1 MQKKIIFTLLFI
13 TILSV
18 LIFGYNKNQPSQSA
32 QKSPTWWPVQS
43 IDTMKY
49 SRDLSAEKLTDA
61 SFDAIIDEQIHNI
74 AKTGATHVGIATPYD
89 ERFIPILTRWVN
101 AARKY
106 NLHVWFRGNFSGW
119 EGWFGFSKIS
129 RDEHVRLTKDF
140 IITHK
145 NLFEDG
151 DYFTACPECENGGNG
166 DPRMNG
172 DAEGHRLFL
181 IREFN
186 VATEAF
192 ASINKRVSPALHS
205 MNYDVA
211 KLIMDKPTTR
221 ALGGIVA
228 IDHYVQSPIKLAK
241 DVREIAEYSGG
252 SVFLGE
258 FGVPIPDIH
267 GKLSDEQQAIWIQ
280 DALNELISEPSLI
293 GLNYWVNVGGST
305 ELWSN
310 QGSKPAVTTLTS
322 FYTPR
327 VIEGKVT
334 DQNNKP
340 IANAKIKSAHRNTVS
355 DATGRFKLP
364 IHSSDNTLYITSS
377 INNEIKTQID
387 QDTTQVK
394 IIIRNPNNSWFK
406 SLMDRII
413 NLAN

>member
-1 MQKKIIFTLLFI
+1 MRKKLFI
-13 TILSV
+13 AFLFIILSGV
-18 LIFGYNKNQPSQSA
+18 LWFGHSKY
-32 QKSPTWWPVQS
+32 KSSNTALPAPIWWTVQS
-43 IDTMKY
+43 VDTMKY
-49 SRDLSAEKLTDA
+49 SRDLTAEKLEDA
-61 SFDAIIDEQIHNI
+61 SFDAVIDEQVHNI
-74 AKTGATHVGIATPYD
+74 AKTGATHIGIATPYD
-89 ERFIPILTRWVN
+89 EKFVPMLSRWVA

-106 NLHVWFRGNFSGW
+106 NLHIWFRGNFSGW

-129 RDEHVRLTKDF
+129 RDEHARLTKQF
-140 IITHK
+140 ILNHK

-186 VATEAF
+186 VANEAF
-192 ASINKRVSPALHS
+192 ASIGKRVSPALHS

-258 FGVPIPDIH
+258 FGAPIPDIH
-267 GKLSDEQQAIWIQ
+267 GKLSDEQQAVWLQ
-280 DALNELISEPSLI
+280 DALNGLINEPSLI

-305 ELWSN
+305 ELWSEN
-310 QGSKPAVTTLTS
+310 SAKPAVNTLTT

-355 DATGRFKLP
+355 DASGRFTLP
-364 IHSSDNTLYITSS
+364 IHSSDNTLYVTSS
-377 INNEIKTQID
+377 INSEIKTQIE
-387 QDTTQVK
+387 QNATQVK
-394 IIIRNPNNSWFK
+394 IIIRNPNSSWLQSF
-406 SLMDRII
+406 LERIS
-413 NLAN
+413 NLSK

>member
-1 MQKKIIFTLLFI
+1 
-13 TILSV
+13 
-18 LIFGYNKNQPSQSA
+18 
-32 QKSPTWWPVQS
+32 
-43 IDTMKY
+43 MKY
-49 SRDLSAEKLTDA
+49 SRDLSAEKLNDA
-61 SFDAIIDEQIHNI
+61 SFDATIDEQIHNI

-106 NLHVWFRGNFSGW
+106 KLHVWFRGNFSGW
-119 EGWFGFSKIS
+119 EEWFGFSRIS
-129 RDEHVRLTKDF
+129 RDEHARLTKEF
-140 IITHK
+140 ILNHK

-151 DYFTACPECENGGNG
+151 DMFTACPECENGGPG
-166 DPRMNG
+166 DPRANG

-181 IREFN
+181 IQEFN
-186 VATEAF
+186 IANEAF
-192 ASINKRVSPALHS
+192 TKIGKRVSPALHS

-211 KLIMDKPTTR
+211 KLIMDKPTTK

-228 IDHYVQSPIKLAK
+228 IDHYVKSPVKLAN

-258 FGVPIPDIH
+258 FGAPIPDIH
-267 GKLSDEQQAIWIQ
+267 GTLSNEQQAGWIH
-280 DALNELISEPSLI
+280 DALNGLIAETALI
-293 GLNYWVNVGGST
+293 GMNYWVNVGGST

-310 QGSKPAVTTLTS
+310 QESKPAVTTLTS

-334 DQNNKP
+334 DQNNNP

-355 DATGRFKLP
+355 DASGRFTLP
-364 IHSSDNTLYITSS
+364 IHSSDNTLYVTSS

-387 QDTTQVK
+387 QNATQVK

-406 SLMDRII
+406 SILDRIST
-413 NLAN
+413 LAN